1 MIKKIQMEKKFTT
14 DIVIGLEIHIQLN
27 TTTKLFCSCPTQGS
41 EEPNSRTCQVCLG
54 HPGSKPVVNK
64 KAIEYTLKL
73 ALATKSKISPELVF
87 SRKSYFYP
95 DMAKNYQISQ
105 YEIPLAV
112 KGKIKLAAGKEI
124 NLTRIHMEEDPAALV
139 HIGSMEKS
147 PYVLVDYNRSGNP
160 LVEVV
165 TEPDMTSAEEARD
178 FMKQLITI
186 LEYLEIFDVNNCI
199 IKADANISIKES
211 GYIRAEVKNIT
222 GFKEIERALKYE
234 VERQKQDVKEG
245 KKIVHETRAW
255 DSERGITFSLRAKEV
270 EAEYGYIIDPDLV
283 GIELTDGWV
292 EGIEKTM
299 PELAEAK
306 LEKFLKKHKIE
317 ETTAHVLA
325 KDKELALMY
334 EKVAMA
340 VPPDLAAKWIRRELA
355 RVLNYHKKKLKDSA
369 ITENHL
375 IDLLTLVE
383 NKTITE
389 KVAQRLIEELVEK
402 PFDVKEYVKKQGLEA
417 VSDEGEIERFCKEA
431 IKEASEAAEDYKKGN
446 EKALHFIVGIVMK
459 KSKGK
464 ATPREVNEILK
475 SLIK

>member
-1 MIKKIQMEKKFTT
+1 MIKKIQMEQKFKS

-27 TTTKLFCSCPTQGS
+27 TVTKLFCSCPTQGS
-41 EEPNSRTCQVCLG
+41 EEPNSRVCPTCLG

-64 KAIEYTLKL
+64 KAIEYALKL
-73 ALATKSKISPELVF
+73 ALATKSKIAPELIF

-95 DMAKNYQISQ
+95 DMAKNYKISQ

-139 HIGSMEKS
+139 HPAGMEKS

-165 TEPDMTSAEEARD
+165 TEPDLTSPEEARD

-186 LEYLEIFDVNNCI
+186 LEYLEIFDINNCI
-199 IKADANISIKES
+199 IKADANISINES
-211 GYIRAEVKNIT
+211 GYTRAEVKNIT

-234 VERQKQDVKEG
+234 VERQKQAVKEG
-245 KKIVHETRAW
+245 KKLIQETRAW
-255 DSERGITFSLRAKEV
+255 DSERGTTFSLRTKEV
-270 EAEYGYIIDPDLV
+270 EEEYGYIIDPDLV
-283 GIELTDGWV
+283 KIELTQDRIK
-292 EGIEKTM
+292 EIEKTM

-306 LEKFLKKHKIE
+306 LDKFLKEHKIE

-355 RVLNYHKKKLKDSA
+355 RVLNYQKKKFKDSA

-375 IDLLTLVE
+375 IELLTLIE

-389 KVAQRLIEELVEK
+389 KTAQRLIEKLVEE
-402 PFDVKEYVKKQGLEA
+402 PFNVKEYVKQEKLGA
-417 VSDEGEIERFCKEA
+417 VSDKSEIEKFCKEA
-431 IKEASEAAEDYKKGN
+431 IKEAPKAIEDYKKGN

-464 ATPREVNEILK
+464 ATPKEVNGILK
-475 SLIK
+475 SL